1 MKPIRT
7 NCATVAMFKPLLN
20 LKGSS
25 RRRQVAMAR
34 AEARQPIFNPYTPC
48 TCDLAISYGGNTC
61 LRKWFVPL
69 YHDTGRTSYHLL
81 KCPQLRTVRSKTS
94 KRRKSPGRP
103 TSYLGLRG
111 EKREKSKADTRREN
125 ARRQRKEARRFR
137 DLEARAGAM
146 KAVNPARNP
155 FAQCCCG
162 DMLSDSE
169 DEAVREEARVMCHTR
184 FDGSTTFHLPNCLTG
199 RSNYTG
205 PANPTP
211 ANPSLHPTSTLK
223 KKKRRREGHR
233 RGDNILGASPSR
245 RKGTVRSRSPTQLWK
260 L

>member
-1 MKPIRT
+1 MCELRKHPRLH
-7 NCATVAMFKPLLN
+7 CATVAMFKPLLN

-48 TCDLAISYGGNTC
+48 TCDLAISYGGTT
-61 LRKWFVPL
+61 L
-69 YHDTGRTSYHLL
+69 S
-81 KCPQLRTVRSKTS
+81 PQMLRTVRSKTS
-94 KRRKSPGRP
+94 KRRKSPDRP

-111 EKREKSKADTRREN
+111 KKREESKADTRREN
-125 ARRQRKEARRFR
+125 AWRQRKEARRFR

-155 FAQCCCG
+155 FAQCCCC